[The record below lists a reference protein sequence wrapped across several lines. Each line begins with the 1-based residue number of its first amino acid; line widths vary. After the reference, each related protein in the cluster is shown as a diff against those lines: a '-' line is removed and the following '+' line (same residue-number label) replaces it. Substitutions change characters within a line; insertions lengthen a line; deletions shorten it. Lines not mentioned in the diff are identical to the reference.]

1 MLALAVAKLVFGQ
14 ALADWKGDEEE
25 VIGLTRAIP
34 GGFCL
39 VAAPVV
45 FSIESGALELESH
58 AL

>member
-1 MLALAVAKLVFGQ
+1 MLSLAVPKLVFGQ
-14 ALADWKGDEEE
+14 ALADRKVDEEK

-45 FSIESGALELESH
+45 FSIESNAVELESH

>member
-14 ALADWKGDEEE
+14 ALADRKVDDEK

-39 VAAPVV
+39 VEAPVV
-45 FSIESGALELESH
+45 FSI
-58 AL
+58 